1 MNKKYKKIHKLQK
14 KYKLQDKKERKEIIK
29 ILGLEL
35 FLGITTWDEIVKGG
49 EDFNKEYFKVKQKDN
64 KDDENVCPFI
74 K

>member
-1 MNKKYKKIHKLQK
+1 MNKKYKKIYKLQK

-35 FLGITTWDEIVKGG
+35 FLGITTWDEIVKGCK
-49 EDFNKEYFKVKQKDN
+49 DFNKEYFKAEQKDH
-64 KDDENVCPFI
+64 KDDDNVCPFT